1 MMLYLPIKKGEMH
14 MEIDYKVIGERIRE
28 ARKKKGWSQERFS
41 EEIDV
46 AVAYVSRIERGSSQV
61 NLNRLAQI
69 SKVLD
74 TSIEYFIKGVIT
86 DSPDYLD
93 KELYNTLL
101 NCSPEKQRL
110 IYNIARIVSNANF
123 V

>member
-1 MMLYLPIKKGEMH
+1 MK
-14 MEIDYKVIGERIRE
+14 IDYEIIGERIRE
-28 ARKKKGWSQERFS
+28 ARRKKGWSQERLS

-46 AVAYVSRIERGSSQV
+46 AVAYISRIERGSSQV

-74 TSIEYFIKGVIT
+74 ISIEYLIGGVST
-86 DSPDYLD
+86 GAQNYLD
-93 KELYNTLL
+93 KDLYETLL
-101 NCSPEKQRL
+101 NCTPEKQRL
-110 IYNIARIVSNANF
+110 IYNIAKIVSNAKF

>member
-1 MMLYLPIKKGEMH
+1 MLYLPIKKGEVQ
-14 MEIDYKVIGERIRE
+14 MEIDYKVIGERIKE
-28 ARKKKGWSQERFS
+28 ARKKKGWSQERLS

-46 AVAYVSRIERGSSQV
+46 AVAYISRIERGSSQV

-74 TSIEYFIKGVIT
+74 TSMEYFIKGVTT
-86 DSPDYLD
+86 DSPNYLD

-101 NCSPEKQRL
+101 TCTPEKQRL
-110 IYNIARIVSNANF
+110 IYNIARIVSNAKF